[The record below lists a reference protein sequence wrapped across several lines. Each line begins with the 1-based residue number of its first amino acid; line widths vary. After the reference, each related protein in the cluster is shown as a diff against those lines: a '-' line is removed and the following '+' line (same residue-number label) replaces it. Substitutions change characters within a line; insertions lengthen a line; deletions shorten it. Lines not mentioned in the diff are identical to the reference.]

1 MKEPTIKSRAKQRKG
16 KGFSAGELV
25 EAKVE
30 WTDLNRM
37 GIRVDPRRKTVI
49 PKNIET
55 LKDIKKELKP
65 SRKILVLTERKEYVE
80 VLSIYLPK

>member
-1 MKEPTIKSRAKQRKG
+1 MKPVVKSRKKERKG

-37 GIRVDPRRKTVI
+37 GIRMDPRRKTVI
-49 PKNIET
+49 PKNIKT
-55 LKDIKKELKP
+55 LEELKKELKP
-65 SRKILVLTERKEYVE
+65 VKEQHKK
-80 VLSIYLPK
+80 PKKVKNE

>member
-1 MKEPTIKSRAKQRKG
+1 MKQAVIKSRTKERKA
-16 KGFSAGELV
+16 KGFSTGELV

-37 GIRVDPRRKTVI
+37 GIHVDPRRKTVI
-49 PKNIET
+49 PKNVET

-65 SRKILVLTERKEYVE
+65 VKPKNKPKKAEPKPE
-80 VLSIYLPK
+80 VKQ

>member
-1 MKEPTIKSRAKQRKG
+1 MKKPLVKSRAKERKG

-30 WTDLNRM
+30 WTELNRM

-65 SRKILVLTERKEYVE
+65 VKEQHKK
-80 VLSIYLPK
+80 PKKVQSE

>member
-1 MKEPTIKSRAKQRKG
+1 MKEAIIKSRAKERKG

-49 PKNIET
+49 PKNVDT

-65 SRKILVLTERKEYVE
+65 VKEQHKKPVKTE
-80 VLSIYLPK
+80 

>member
-65 SRKILVLTERKEYVE
+65 VKDRHKKPKKVE
-80 VLSIYLPK
+80 PEVKQ